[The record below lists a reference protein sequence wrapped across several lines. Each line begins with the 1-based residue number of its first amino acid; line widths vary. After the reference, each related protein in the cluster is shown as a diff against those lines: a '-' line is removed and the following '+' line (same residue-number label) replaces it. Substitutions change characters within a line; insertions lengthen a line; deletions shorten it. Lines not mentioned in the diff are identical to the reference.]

1 MIIAPLFKSR
11 NINPKMASKIF
22 LKAGDED
29 AGCMQLTKAYISLLK
44 ELSFIMSKADLH
56 KFFSSSD
63 IDLKDA
69 MEKDMQGGTVA
80 DKLKDYY
87 IRPYQ
92 CDMSYLLEELVIID
106 WQQIESDLVKML
118 NEHDFSTDASAE
130 DFTKEYDYLESK
142 VPDTPDGRG
151 HIFFVRVIVSAV
163 MQYSTEG
170 RLRTTSSLSSQRFWE
185 FDRMH
190 SVLLISSR

>member
-11 NINPKMASKIF
+11 NINPKMGSKIF

-170 RLRTTSSLSSQRFWE
+170 RLRTTSSLSSQRF
-185 FDRMH
+185 
-190 SVLLISSR
+190 